1 MQYELHGEHRELQTY
16 PPQGSDRIRSVI
28 PAGRPRALRSH
39 PGPCGAPRC
48 CGPRRPRHREAFH
61 GRQHANRPGPRVL
74 HDARRLAGDG
84 RSDAGAGGRPRERR
98 KARRGERSGHGDHPA
113 SVPSRRPT
121 ADQGN
126 SPPARGYR
134 RPTTRAVRRHL
145 SVRAGPGPRTTGEDR
160 RCAGGLPPMGHAGRE
175 GLRALRILY
184 FSLGNTVHDRRFPQ
198 RIADF
203 GHEGWSPPVSDAG
216 QAHPL
221 LGYDDCRIVQF
232 PWGVDLKEFRPG
244 ADDRGLRHEMG
255 WDDSFIVLSTRSW
268 EPLYGIETLLEA
280 FRRAHAKEPRMRLIL
295 LGGGSLASKI
305 ERFLKSN
312 KLDRFV
318 HRPGVMPH
326 DAISAYFRAVDLYV
340 SCSLSDGS
348 SVSLL
353 EAMATGLPVVV
364 SDTPGNREWVVS
376 GKNGWL
382 APVGDAEAFA
392 GHLITSSRSG
402 SSARARIS
410 QANRGIAER
419 RADWSRNS
427 GQLRQAYE
435 RLAGA

>member
-1 MQYELHGEHRELQTY
+1 
-16 PPQGSDRIRSVI
+16 
-28 PAGRPRALRSH
+28 
-39 PGPCGAPRC
+39 
-48 CGPRRPRHREAFH
+48 
-61 GRQHANRPGPRVL
+61 
-74 HDARRLAGDG
+74 
-84 RSDAGAGGRPRERR
+84 
-98 KARRGERSGHGDHPA
+98 
-113 SVPSRRPT
+113 
-121 ADQGN
+121 
-126 SPPARGYR
+126 
-134 RPTTRAVRRHL
+134 
-145 SVRAGPGPRTTGEDR
+145 
-160 RCAGGLPPMGHAGRE
+160 MGHAGRE

-184 FSLGNTVHDRRFPQ
+184 FSLGDTVHDRRFLQ

-203 GHEGWSPPVSDAG
+203 GYEVWSLQLSDAG
-216 QAHPL
+216 RAHPDERTSGATSGAAPRASWPKGAPIVKGPEGVPSLLPAFRDVLADVRPAVLHAGPTQSCGYLAALSEFHPFLLMSWGSDLLVDAERSEVWRRATSVALHGSDLLLCDSAAVRTKAHTL
-221 LGYDDCRIVQF
+221 LGYDDSRIVQF

-255 WDDSFIVLSTRSW
+255 WDDSFIILSTRSW

-280 FRRAHAKEPRMRLIL
+280 FRRAYAKEPRMRLIL

-382 APVGDAEAFA
+382 APVGDADAFA
-392 GHLITSSRSG
+392 GHLITSIRSG

-427 GQLRQAYE
+427 EQLRQAYE

>member
-1 MQYELHGEHRELQTY
+1 M
-16 PPQGSDRIRSVI
+16 GSR
-28 PAGRPRALRSH
+28 
-39 PGPCGAPRC
+39 
-48 CGPRRPRHREAFH
+48 
-61 GRQHANRPGPRVL
+61 
-74 HDARRLAGDG
+74 
-84 RSDAGAGGRPRERR
+84 
-98 KARRGERSGHGDHPA
+98 
-113 SVPSRRPT
+113 
-121 ADQGN
+121 
-126 SPPARGYR
+126 
-134 RPTTRAVRRHL
+134 
-145 SVRAGPGPRTTGEDR
+145 
-160 RCAGGLPPMGHAGRE
+160 
-175 GLRALRILY
+175 
-184 FSLGNTVHDRRFPQ
+184 
-198 RIADF
+198 
-203 GHEGWSPPVSDAG
+203 
-216 QAHPL
+216 
-221 LGYDDCRIVQF
+221 
-232 PWGVDLKEFRPG
+232 
-244 ADDRGLRHEMG
+244 
-255 WDDSFIVLSTRSW
+255 
-268 EPLYGIETLLEA
+268 LLEA
-280 FRRAHAKEPRMRLIL
+280 FRRAYAKEPRMRLIL

-353 EAMATGLPVVV
+353 EAIATGLPVVV

-427 GQLRQAYE
+427 EQLRQAYE

>member
-1 MQYELHGEHRELQTY
+1 
-16 PPQGSDRIRSVI
+16 VI
-28 PAGRPRALRSH
+28 ISA
-39 PGPCGAPRC
+39 GPCWTRGA
-48 CGPRRPRHREAFH
+48 E
-61 GRQHANRPGPRVL
+61 
-74 HDARRLAGDG
+74 
-84 RSDAGAGGRPRERR
+84 
-98 KARRGERSGHGDHPA
+98 
-113 SVPSRRPT
+113 
-121 ADQGN
+121 
-126 SPPARGYR
+126 
-134 RPTTRAVRRHL
+134 
-145 SVRAGPGPRTTGEDR
+145 
-160 RCAGGLPPMGHAGRE
+160 
-175 GLRALRILY
+175 ALRILY
-184 FSLGNTVHDRRFPQ
+184 FSLGDTVHDRRFLQ

-203 GHEGWSPPVSDAG
+203 GYEVWSLRLSDAG
-216 QAHPL
+216 RADPDEDTSGAGPRASWPTGAPTVKGPEGVPNLLPAFRDVLADVRPAVVHAGPTQSCGYLAALSEFHPFLLMSWGSDLLVDAERNEVWRRATSVALHGSDLLLCDSAAVRTKAHTL
-221 LGYDDCRIVQF
+221 LGYDDSRIVQF

-255 WDDSFIVLSTRSW
+255 WDDSFIILSTRSW

-280 FRRAHAKEPRMRLIL
+280 FRRAYAKEPRMRLIL

-382 APVGDAEAFA
+382 APVGDADAFA
-392 GHLITSSRSG
+392 GHLITSIRSG

-427 GQLRQAYE
+427 EQLRQAYE